1 MFHCYVH
8 GWSHI
13 ERPCP
18 LCNPLRTYS
27 SGSTEILIPL
37 PEKEK
42 PVDMY
47 QGLNDEDLRRL
58 RRADVMYIA
67 QLIEDIDCA
76 DCGQPFMWFSG
87 VMDQRCE
94 ACRTGEP
101 EPQYYYIEMNK
112 DRTDY
117 SAVIYTEKVDG
128 LDEDAICAVR
138 ESDYLAVKKRLEGAL
153 RISRERNNALKN
165 EELRCGKY
173 QRLLMWLR
181 LQLKKLSDVTSAFDI
196 PGRTV
201 SYVDHELRGI
211 ARETLTK
218 LNELEPK

>member
-1 MFHCYVH
+1 MGLYP
-8 GWSHI
+8 I
-13 ERPCP
+13 ECP
-18 LCNPLRTYS
+18 
-27 SGSTEILIPL
+27 E
-37 PEKEK
+37 
-42 PVDMY
+42 
-47 QGLNDEDLRRL
+47 
-58 RRADVMYIA
+58 
-67 QLIEDIDCA
+67 
-76 DCGQPFMWFSG
+76 CGQPYMWFSG
-87 VMDQRCE
+87 NLDQSCE
-94 ACRTGEP
+94 ACRNGEP
-101 EPQYYYIEMNK
+101 DPQYYYIEMDGK
-112 DRTDY
+112 GAY
-117 SAVIYTEKVDG
+117 AFVYTEKVDG
-128 LDEDAICAVR
+128 LDENAICAVR
-138 ESDYLAVKKRLEGAL
+138 ESDYLALKKRLEGAL

>member
-67 QLIEDIDCA
+67 QLIEGNEKIKTELANCQGILSDLVNQKNPTTSPAWQHALD
-76 DCGQPFMWFSG
+76 
-87 VMDQRCE
+87 
-94 ACRTGEP
+94 
-101 EPQYYYIEMNK
+101 YI
-112 DRTDY
+112 
-117 SAVIYTEKVDG
+117 
-128 LDEDAICAVR
+128 
-138 ESDYLAVKKRLEGAL
+138 
-153 RISRERNNALKN
+153 
-165 EELRCGKY
+165 
-173 QRLLMWLR
+173 
-181 LQLKKLSDVTSAFDI
+181 KKLNNV
-196 PGRTV
+196 
-201 SYVDHELRGI
+201 
-211 ARETLTK
+211 K
-218 LNELEPK
+218 Q